1 MEMLCL
7 NREKSITIHD
17 LPISERPRERLQKFG
32 VEALSAQE
40 ILALILGRG
49 IAGESVIVTAQRLLS
64 QFGNL
69 RGMASASVEELSQVK
84 GIGVA
89 KASQIKTAFE
99 LTNRL
104 EDYSAAGDKPLV
116 KTPDDV
122 VGVVRSRLRGKK
134 KEHFLALLL
143 DTRNQLIKVSEI
155 SIGSLDTS
163 IVHPREVFKEAIS
176 ASAASVI
183 FAHNHPSG
191 DPEASEDDIELTKRL
206 AKAGEIVGIDVLD
219 HIVIGDKEYLSLKRF
234 VKADKLMRHFHAG
247 IKSIMI
253 DVTDTRIA
261 SAVFDVFDFQLA
273 GSVINYIGGAY
284 CDRGQGDS
292 GKKVVAVVIP
302 DAEIDTRA
310 FRLHD
315 IVPEIVDLV
324 VIDIPVAVIG
334 FILELVPV

>member
-1 MEMLCL
+1 MMK
-7 NREKSITIHD
+7 KSFTIHD
-17 LPISERPRERLQKFG
+17 LPTSERPRERLQKFG

-49 IAGESVIVTAQRLLS
+49 IAGESVMITAQRLLS

-69 RGMASASVEELSQVK
+69 KGIASASVEELSQVK
-84 GIGVA
+84 GIGIA
-89 KASQIKTAFE
+89 KASQIKAAFE
-99 LTNRL
+99 LANRL

-122 VGVVRSRLRGKK
+122 VSVVRSRLRGKK

-143 DTRNQLIKVSEI
+143 DTRSQLIKVSEI

-183 FAHNHPSG
+183 FVHNHPSG

-219 HIVIGDKEYLSLKRF
+219 HIIICDKKYLSLKREGLF
-234 VKADKLMRHFHAG
+234 
-247 IKSIMI
+247 
-253 DVTDTRIA
+253 
-261 SAVFDVFDFQLA
+261 
-273 GSVINYIGGAY
+273 
-284 CDRGQGDS
+284 
-292 GKKVVAVVIP
+292 
-302 DAEIDTRA
+302 
-310 FRLHD
+310 
-315 IVPEIVDLV
+315 
-324 VIDIPVAVIG
+324 
-334 FILELVPV
+334 